1 MNRLQKKCF
10 IASAGFHLLL
20 VVILFIGPAFLSS
33 KSNSDDL
40 PVIDYIPAKL
50 IDAAFSNVGTPNAK
64 PPHPAAAAPVARSNP
79 QPPTPKPP
87 EPDPPKQV
95 NKPSTIDPESL
106 EASHEPKK
114 PRIQINTTPVVRKS
128 NSQPTSKQPPAVDTR
143 ERQLADARRRASE
156 LLGKAA
162 RSLSEDLS
170 SSTSIEMP
178 NGNSHGEAYASYAQV
193 VKSIYEHAWLVPD
206 DTASDDA
213 ITKATVTISNDGTV
227 VSARIVG
234 PSGDSVVDKSVQ
246 RTLDRVTFIAPFP
259 DGAKEKQRT
268 YTINFNLKA
277 KRLLG

>member
-114 PRIQINTTPVVRKS
+114 PRIQINTT
-128 NSQPTSKQPPAVDTR
+128 PAVDTR